1 MNSLWIAAF
10 ILLDIIVTAAVLLLV
25 IRRRGGIAGALGFDP
40 KQAMGVS
47 RELEADAEQYLRSN
61 WSGDSTTLPQALTGL
76 LDRVESKLASEHM
89 ALDRERI
96 KPIVLQIVTA
106 KHLADA
112 RDAREAMK
120 KVA

>member
-1 MNSLWIAAF
+1 MNTLWIAAF
-10 ILLDIIVTAAVLLLV
+10 ILFDMIVTAAVLLYV

-89 ALDRERI
+89 SLDRERI

>member
-10 ILLDIIVTAAVLLLV
+10 ILFDMIVTAAVLLYV
-25 IRRRGGIAGALGFDP
+25 IRRRGGIAGVLGFAP
-40 KQAMGVS
+40 KLAMSVS
-47 RELEADAEQYLRSN
+47 RELEADAEQYLRAN

-89 ALDRERI
+89 ELDRERI

>member
-10 ILLDIIVTAAVLLLV
+10 ILFDMLVTAAVLLYV
-25 IRRRGGIAGALGFDP
+25 IRRRGGVAGVLGFDP

-47 RELEADAEQYLRSN
+47 RELEADAEQYLRAN

-76 LDRVESKLASEHM
+76 LDRVESKLAAEHM
-89 ALDRERI
+89 ELDRERI

>member
-10 ILLDIIVTAAVLLLV
+10 ILFDMMVTAAVLLYV
-25 IRRRGGIAGALGFDP
+25 IRRRGGVAGVIGFDP

-76 LDRVESKLASEHM
+76 LDRVESKLAAEHM

>member
-10 ILLDIIVTAAVLLLV
+10 ILFDIIVTAAVLLLV

>member
-10 ILLDIIVTAAVLLLV
+10 ILFDMIVTAAVLLYV
-25 IRRRGGIAGALGFDP
+25 IRRRGGIAGVLGFDP
-40 KQAMGVS
+40 KQAMSVS
-47 RELEADAEQYLRSN
+47 RELEADAEQYLRAN

-89 ALDRERI
+89 ELDRERI

>member
-1 MNSLWIAAF
+1 M
-10 ILLDIIVTAAVLLLV
+10 
-25 IRRRGGIAGALGFDP
+25 
-40 KQAMGVS
+40 
-47 RELEADAEQYLRSN
+47 E
-61 WSGDSTTLPQALTGL
+61 
-76 LDRVESKLASEHM
+76 
-89 ALDRERI
+89 LDRERI

>member
-1 MNSLWIAAF
+1 MNSLWIVAF
-10 ILLDIIVTAAVLLLV
+10 ILFDVLVTAAVLLVV
-25 IRRRGGIAGALGFDP
+25 IRRRGGVAGAIGFDP

-47 RELEADAEQYLRSN
+47 RELEADAEQYLRAN

-76 LDRVESKLASEHM
+76 LDRVESKLAAEHLE
-89 ALDRERI
+89 LDRERL

>member
-10 ILLDIIVTAAVLLLV
+10 ILFDMIVTAAVLLYV
-25 IRRRGGIAGALGFDP
+25 IRRRGGIAGVLGFDP
-40 KQAMGVS
+40 KQAMSVS
-47 RELEADAEQYLRSN
+47 RELEADAEQYLRAN

-89 ALDRERI
+89 SLDRERI